1 MTRTAITRVVPG
13 LVPGIQRSTNA
24 GASDAPD
31 PGYKARDDR
40 AGQTGVK
47 GFSLLG
53 IALCSAALLAGAML
67 HPHAASADGALAV
80 GLPSDVAK
88 QGLAM
93 GYALNYANSE
103 AAQEVALKRCR
114 EFRDAPQATRDQCKI
129 VEKFSKRCVAIALD
143 QDSGTTGLGWSV
155 ARSQEAAEGGAMEKC
170 AETAGRKRQEFCRV
184 TLTSCD
190 GRR

>member
-1 MTRTAITRVVPG
+1 M
-13 LVPGIQRSTNA
+13 
-24 GASDAPD
+24 
-31 PGYKARDDR
+31 
-40 AGQTGVK
+40 GQTGKK
-47 GFSLLG
+47 GHFLTRIGAFS
-53 IALCSAALLAGAML
+53 ALVVGALVGAND
-67 HPHAASADGALAV
+67 SRADGALAV
-80 GLPSDVAK
+80 GIPPDVAK

-93 GYALNYANSE
+93 GYALNYATSE

-129 VEKFSKRCVAIALD
+129 VEKFSKRCVAVALD

-170 AETAGRKRQEFCRV
+170 AETSGRKRQEFCRV